1 LTHETEY
8 HWTQHSDH
16 CAIISEI
23 ELPLSPPKAAQ
34 LTLPRADIALEICS
48 KAAQTAINW
57 QDFT

>member
-1 LTHETEY
+1 MTHETDY

-23 ELPLSPPKAAQ
+23 ELPLSPPKAAR
-34 LTLPRADIALEICS
+34 LILPRADIALEICS

-57 QDFT
+57 